1 MSGITRG
8 GAVAEQEQFVE
19 VDGHRLRLRNLDKV
33 LYPSSGTTKGELL
46 HYLMGVHEVLLPHLR
61 DRPVT
66 RKRWP
71 DGVTGPTF
79 FEKNV
84 PRGTPSWL
92 RRVTLPAPGSTKDR
106 EEVTYPLIDDL
117 AGVIWAA
124 NLAALELHVPQW
136 RVGPRGGVKDP
147 DLLVIDLD
155 PGPPAG
161 LAECAEVAIAVRNRL
176 ADDGLDSLPV
186 TSGGKGMQLYAGV
199 SGKQDATA
207 IREYAHELAEDLERE
222 MPKLVVSRM
231 TKTLRSGK
239 VLLDWSQNH
248 AAKTTICPFSP
259 RGRERP
265 TVAAPRHWDE
275 LDEPGS
281 LRQLEFD
288 QVLERVQQGGDPL
301 ADLLPAPNEAGTG
314 PRVRSARP
322 HGVGK
327 PTPP

>member
-1 MSGITRG
+1 
-8 GAVAEQEQFVE
+8 VAEQEQFVE
-19 VDGHRLRLRNLDKV
+19 VGGRTLRLRNLDKV
-33 LYPSSGTTKGELL
+33 LYPSTGTTKGELL
-46 HYLMGVHEVLLPHLR
+46 HYLTGVHEVLLPHLR

-71 DGVTGPTF
+71 DGVAGPTF

-84 PRGTPSWL
+84 PRGAPSWL
-92 RRVTLPAPGSTKDR
+92 RSVTLPAPGSTKDR

-161 LAECAEVAIAVRNRL
+161 LVECAEVALAVRDRL
-176 ADDGLDSLPV
+176 ARDGLDCLPV

-199 SGKQDATA
+199 SGKQDATT
-207 IREYAHELAEDLERE
+207 IRHYAHRLAEELERQ
-222 MPKLVVSRM
+222 MPRLVVSRM

-248 AAKTTICPFSP
+248 SAKTTICPFSP

-265 TVAAPRHWDE
+265 TVAAPRDWAE
-275 LDEPGS
+275 LAEPDT

-288 QVLERVQQGGDPL
+288 QVLERVQRDGDPL
-301 ADLLPAPNEAGTG
+301 AALLPAPDRAGTG
-314 PRVRSARP
+314 PRVRTA
-322 HGVGK
+322 
-327 PTPP
+327 